1 MLAPDAS
8 QVHHDWINA
17 LPPRL
22 EVEPGDTVGF
32 DTRNDADLHYT
43 LRGRRRHKP
52 ASSSNY
58 PVEDRGQLLGATGRS
73 PAPSSIASSTIPT
86 S

>member
-8 QVHHDWINA
+8 QVHHDWINT

-32 DTRNDADLHYT
+32 DTRDDADLHYT
-43 LRGRRRHKP
+43 PRGRRRHKP
-52 ASSSNY
+52 ACSSNC
-58 PVEDRGQLLGATGRS
+58 PVEDWGKHLGDGAVVTTLLDRLPT
-73 PAPSSIASSTIPT
+73 TPT